1 MNSANEIQAFEKAIL
16 KFYPPEALGRT
27 NGTYDID
34 EINIAWQIWQAAK
47 SHEVV
52 YQSGQVNKENIKAW
66 LLNSNER
73 VLTKGECEH
82 LNKILGME
90 NAK

>member
-1 MNSANEIQAFEKAIL
+1 MTNPNEMQAFEKAIL

-27 NGTYDID
+27 NGVYDID
-34 EINIAWQIWQAAK
+34 EINISWQIWQAAK
-47 SHEVV
+47 EHAEVSRSNKV
-52 YQSGQVNKENIKAW
+52 DKENIKGW
-66 LLNSNER
+66 LLNPNER

-90 NAK
+90 NTK